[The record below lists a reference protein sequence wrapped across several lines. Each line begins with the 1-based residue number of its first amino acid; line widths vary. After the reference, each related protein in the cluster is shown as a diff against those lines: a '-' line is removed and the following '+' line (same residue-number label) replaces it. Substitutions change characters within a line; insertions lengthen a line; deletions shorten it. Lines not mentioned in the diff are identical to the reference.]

1 MSTAGEDDY
10 HNTQHETLTRLLK
23 ELRIPAEVRVKTLW
37 LLLSSLR
44 LASIE
49 FSSTKIIVITLAN
62 HKELK
67 QCSEPIKKSR

>member
-1 MSTAGEDDY
+1 MITIIRNMKLSLVYSKNFAF
-10 HNTQHETLTRLLK
+10 LLK
-23 ELRIPAEVRVKTLW
+23 SGYKALL

-44 LASIE
+44 VALIE